1 MNNNVTSACN
11 FLELSLLWNTDF
23 FYEDVLRVG
32 QNKVDV

>member
-1 MNNNVTSACN
+1 MNNNVT

-32 QNKVDV
+32 KKKVAV